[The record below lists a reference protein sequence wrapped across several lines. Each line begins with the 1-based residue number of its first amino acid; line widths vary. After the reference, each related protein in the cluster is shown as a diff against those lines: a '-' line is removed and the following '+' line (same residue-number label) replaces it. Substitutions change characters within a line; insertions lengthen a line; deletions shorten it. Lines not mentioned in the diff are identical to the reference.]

1 MRVAHFVHRYPP
13 ALGGSEA
20 FFARLSCYLA
30 ERGER
35 VRICTT
41 NALDLEAFWS
51 PRGQVLPATVEDSYG
66 MEVRRY
72 RICHWPG
79 RRYLLKLL
87 SLIPIRPIQSLTLP
101 CNPICLEMWRDAG
114 RERDVDLVHA
124 TAFPYAFPILCAL
137 RLARR
142 CRVPFVLTPFLHLG
156 DPREPHDGTRKA
168 YLSPAMMYLLRAA
181 DRVFVQTE
189 IERRA
194 LLDRGLPPERLI
206 MLGMGVD
213 PAECTGG
220 DRAAARQRWGL
231 QPDEVVIG
239 HLANQSV
246 EKGTVDLLR
255 AAERLWNAG
264 LQFRLLLAGPAM
276 PNFAKLW
283 KTRMEACPHRVIQLG
298 VITETEKRDF
308 YAAID
313 LFALPSRSDSFG
325 IVFLEAWTNGV
336 PCVGYRT
343 GGVAEVVRHER
354 DGLLVDCG
362 EVSELAQALRRL
374 VEDASYRRYLG
385 RTGQVRVRRDYEWA
399 SRLERIQEVYR
410 ELVAKTQA
418 RLAGAGLGLSRTTNR
433 VPPIGVRT

>member
-1 MRVAHFVHRYPP
+1 MRVVHFVQRYPP

-20 FFARLSCYLA
+20 FFARLSRYLA

-35 VRICTT
+35 VRVYTT

-51 PRGQVLPATVEDSYG
+51 PRARLLPAIVEDDHG
-66 MEVRRY
+66 VEVRRY
-72 RICHWPG
+72 RIRYLPG

-87 SLIPIRPIQSLTLP
+87 SLIRWRPLQGLALP
-101 CNPICLEMWRDAG
+101 CNPICPEMWRDAG

-156 DPREPHDGTRKA
+156 DPRDPHDRTRKA
-168 YLSPAMMYLLRAA
+168 YVSPVMMDLLRAA

-194 LLDRGLPPERLI
+194 LLDRGLPTERLI
-206 MLGMGVD
+206 RLGMGVD

-220 DRAAARQRWGL
+220 DRAAARNRWGL
-231 QPDEVVIG
+231 LPDEVVIG
-239 HLANQSV
+239 HLANQSM
-246 EKGTVDLLR
+246 EKGTVDLLQ
-255 AAERLWNAG
+255 AAERLWNDG
-264 LQFRLLLAGPAM
+264 LRFRLLLAGPVM
-276 PNFAKLW
+276 LNFSKFW
-283 KTRMEACPHRVIQLG
+283 RTRKEVYGHRVVQLG

-325 IVFLEAWTNGV
+325 IVFLEAWANGL
-336 PCVGYRT
+336 PCVAYRT
-343 GGVAEVVRHER
+343 GGVAEVVRHEQ

-362 EVSELAQALRRL
+362 EVTELAQALRRL
-374 VEDASYRRYLG
+374 VADAGYRGYLG
-385 RTGQVRVRRDYEWA
+385 RTGQVRVRRDYGWA
-399 SRLERIQEVYR
+399 PRLGRVHELYHELMERNAVERRRPVK
-410 ELVAKTQA
+410 AA
-418 RLAGAGLGLSRTTNR
+418 
-433 VPPIGVRT
+433 